1 MINLHGASSPGFHA
15 RINSTCNLHRSD
27 RRIFVLVE
35 FVGHLLTFI
44 NALRLSKVFKIYI
57 YISRLIELASPL
69 NSLYVSTIPKRV
81 SQSLLIVQDSY
92 LEASII
98 HNESSSSRISIELL
112 IRNRT

>member
-1 MINLHGASSPGFHA
+1 MEQAAQVFTLV
-15 RINSTCNLHRSD
+15 STPRAICIALID
-27 RRIFVLVE
+27 EVLVE

-57 YISRLIELASPL
+57 YISGLIELASPL

>member
-1 MINLHGASSPGFHA
+1 MEQAAQVFTLV
-15 RINSTCNLHRSD
+15 STPRAICIALID
-27 RRIFVLVE
+27 EVLVE

-92 LEASII
+92 LEVI

>member
-1 MINLHGASSPGFHA
+1 MEQAAQVFTLV
-15 RINSTCNLHRSD
+15 STPRAICIALID
-27 RRIFVLVE
+27 EVLVE

-57 YISRLIELASPL
+57 YRLIELASPL